1 MDKSQKKLNNI
12 QPFFEKFKHIVP
24 REVIIKENFI
34 EVFKDVFDIQ
44 IHKDHIDVR
53 GKNIFLTISPVMK
66 QEILYKKE
74 NLLERLNKIIG
85 DNIIQDI
92 R

>member
-1 MDKSQKKLNNI
+1 MSKSDKKLNNI
-12 QPFFEKFKHIVP
+12 NPFFEKFKHIVP

-34 EVFKDVFDIQ
+34 DVFKQIFNVD

-53 GKNIFLTISPVMK
+53 GKNIFLTISPLMK

-74 NLLERLNKIIG
+74 ILLSHLSQKIG
-85 DNIIQDI
+85 DHVIVDI
-92 R
+92 K